1 MNNHDIQENQVTVV
15 NDNETNLLVSLEGH
29 KSEERNSSAK
39 ERQESSSN
47 LISKLP
53 LKSKKNRRKKEPSTG
68 SSS

>member
-1 MNNHDIQENQVTVV
+1 MNNQDIQENQVTVV
-15 NDNETNLLVSLEGH
+15 NDSETNLLVSLEGN

-39 ERQESSSN
+39 ERQEFSSN

-53 LKSKKNRRKKEPSTG
+53 LKSKKKRRKKEPTG